1 MADTPRIGFIGL
13 GAMGRP
19 MAINLVDAGLDLVVC
34 DADEA
39 RAGVLVQR
47 GATVAATA
55 KATADEADIIF
66 ACLPNLATAQT
77 VALGD
82 DGVVAGARARAF
94 VNAGTTGSPYSRE
107 VAARLAEQGK
117 AFLDAP
123 ISGGPPGAEAGT
135 LGIMCSGDRATFDA
149 LAPAFDVIAG
159 KVVYL
164 SEQPGAAQT
173 MKLVNNIISFGN
185 LSVALEAMTLG
196 AKAGLDPEQML
207 EVINASSGRNSAT
220 ETKIPNHVLP
230 RSFDYGGAMYII
242 EKDLE
247 LWRREAEAYQSPM
260 WLGTNIRTLFMQ
272 CMAEV
277 GRDADLTTLAQTL
290 ERMAGVEIPKTR

>member
-1 MADTPRIGFIGL
+1 MDIGFIGL

-19 MAINLVDAGLDLVVC
+19 MAVNLVDAGHDLVVC
-34 DADEA
+34 DTDESRTA
-39 RAGVLVQR
+39 ILAQR
-47 GATVAATA
+47 GAAVAGSAREV
-55 KATADEADIIF
+55 ADAADVVL
-66 ACLPNLATAQT
+66 ACMPNLTAAEAVATG
-77 VALGD
+77 VDGALG
-82 DGVVAGARARAF
+82 GSRAMAF
-94 VNAGTTGSPYSRE
+94 VNLGTTGSAYSRA
-107 VAARLAEQGK
+107 VADAMAGAGK

-135 LGIMCSGDRATFDA
+135 LGIMCSGDKATFEA
-149 LAPAFDVIAG
+149 LKPALEAISG
-159 KVVYL
+159 KLVYL
-164 SEQPGAAQT
+164 NDQPGAAQT

-220 ETKIPNHVLP
+220 ETKIPNHVLN
-230 RSFDYGGAMYII
+230 RQFDYGGAMYII

-247 LWRREAEAYQSPM
+247 LWRREAEAYQTPM

-272 CMAEV
+272 CIAEV
-277 GRDADLTTLAQTL
+277 GRDADLTELALTL
-290 ERMAGVEIPKTR
+290 EKMAGVELPKTR

>member
-1 MADTPRIGFIGL
+1 MRIGYVGL

-19 MAINLVDAGLDLVVC
+19 MAINLAKAGHDLVVC
-34 DADEA
+34 DTDDTSTAILA
-39 RAGVLVQR
+39 QR
-47 GATVAATA
+47 GAAVAQTA
-55 KATADEADIIF
+55 KATADEADIVL
-66 ACLPNLATAQT
+66 ACLPNLPAAEA
-77 VALGD
+77 VALGG
-82 DGVVAGARARAF
+82 DGVVGGSRAKAF
-94 VNAGTTGSPYSRE
+94 VNMGTTGSAYSRE
-107 VAARLAEQGK
+107 VAEAMAKAGK

-149 LAPAFDVIAG
+149 LQPALDVMAG

-164 SEQPGAAQT
+164 GEQPGAAQT

-196 AKAGLDPEQML
+196 LKAGLDAEKML
-207 EVINASSGRNSAT
+207 EVINASSGRNTAT
-220 ETKIPNHVLP
+220 ESKIPNAVLT

-247 LWRREAEAYQSPM
+247 LWRREAEMYETPM
-260 WLGTNIRTLFMQ
+260 WLGSNIRTMFRQ
-272 CMAEV
+272 CMTEL
-277 GRDADLTTLAQTL
+277 GRDQDMTALAQTL
-290 ERMAGVEIPKTR
+290 EKMAGVEFPKTR

>member
-1 MADTPRIGFIGL
+1 MDIGFVGL

-19 MAINLVDAGLDLVVC
+19 MAINLVNAGHDLVVC
-34 DADEA
+34 DTDETKTA
-39 RAGVLVQR
+39 ILAQR
-47 GATVAATA
+47 GATIAGSAREVA
-55 KATADEADIIF
+55 EASDVVL
-66 ACLPNLATAQT
+66 ACMPNLDAAEAVATG
-77 VALGD
+77 VDGALG
-82 DGVVAGARARAF
+82 GSRAKAF
-94 VNAGTTGSPYSRE
+94 VNLGTTGSAYSRD
-107 VAARLAEQGK
+107 VAAKMAEVGK

-135 LGIMCSGDRATFDA
+135 LGIMCSGDKATFEA
-149 LAPAFDVIAG
+149 LKSALEAISG
-159 KVVYL
+159 KLVYL
-164 SEQPGAAQT
+164 NDKPGAAQT

-220 ETKIPNHVLP
+220 ETKIPNHVLT
-230 RSFDYGGAMYII
+230 RNFDYGGAMYII

-247 LWRREAEAYQSPM
+247 LWRREAEMYQTPM

-272 CMAEV
+272 CIAEV
-277 GRDADLTTLAQTL
+277 GRDADLTELALTL
-290 ERMAGVEIPKTR
+290 EKMAGVELPKTR

>member
-1 MADTPRIGFIGL
+1 MRIGYIGL

-19 MAINLVDAGLDLVVC
+19 MAINLIEAGHDLVVC
-34 DADEA
+34 DTDEN
-39 RAGVLVQR
+39 RAAVLAQR
-47 GATVAATA
+47 GAEVASSPRE
-55 KATADEADIIF
+55 TADKSDYVL
-66 ACLPNLATAQT
+66 ACLPSLAAAED
-77 VALGD
+77 VALGV
-82 DGVVAGARARAF
+82 DGADKGNRAKAF
-94 VNAGTTGSPYSRE
+94 INMGTTGSAYSRA
-107 VAARLAEQGK
+107 VAEKMKAAGK

-135 LGIMCSGDRATFDA
+135 LGIMCSGDKETFEA
-149 LAPAFDVIAG
+149 LKSSLEVLSG
-159 KVVYL
+159 KLVYL
-164 SEQPGAAQT
+164 NENPGAAQT

-220 ETKIPNHVLP
+220 DTKIPNHVLS
-230 RSFDYGGAMYII
+230 RTFDYGGALYII

-247 LWRREAEAYQSPM
+247 LWRREAEAYETPM
-260 WLGTNIRTLFMQ
+260 WLGTNIRTLFLQ

-277 GRDADLTTLAQTL
+277 GRDQDLTALTTTL
-290 ERMAGVEIPKTR
+290 EKMAGVQIPKTR